1 MSTTWLAVAPLD
13 TIMVRDGRPFDAG
26 AASTAQSVA
35 PAPNTLGGVVRAALG
50 RDVGRI
56 LGPIVDTANGVV
68 FPAPQDIVRD
78 GQAVRRL
85 EVVERA
91 DTAVSDLDDRHRLSH
106 HLRGDGEPVAEWI
119 TRRGLRDW
127 LTGAVA
133 ADQDVP
139 TALLRADPPW
149 VSESR
154 LGLARHWSGPLTG
167 TASSGLFY
175 AMTQLRPRDGT
186 RFLVGCVDDQPVEIG
201 DNLVPLGGRGRLA
214 EVTSATG
221 DVVPP
226 APEDFPGG
234 RVAVYLATPALL
246 TSPFWSPPEAGLSAV
261 ALAGPQP
268 VPSASPRG
276 DFSGSRVLT
285 WGVPAGSVFYLT
297 FGTSDEAK
305 GWATK
310 YHGTLIPNQSSLPI
324 VTAGFGTCLTGR
336 W

>member
-1 MSTTWLAVAPLD
+1 M
-13 TIMVRDGRPFDAG
+13 
-26 AASTAQSVA
+26 
-35 PAPNTLGGVVRAALG
+35 
-50 RDVGRI
+50 
-56 LGPIVDTANGVV
+56 

-78 GQAVRRL
+78 ARAVRRL
-85 EVVERA
+85 RVVERA
-91 DTAVSDLDDRHRLSH
+91 DTAVADLDDRHRLSH
-106 HLRGDGEPVAEWI
+106 HLRGDGEPVTEWI

-127 LTGAVA
+127 LTGAIAAGRDMVA
-133 ADQDVP
+133 PPLRTEQAWVP
-139 TALLRADPPW
+139 
-149 VSESR
+149 ESR

-167 TASSGLFY
+167 TAAPGLFY

-186 RFLVGCVDDQPVEIG
+186 RFLVGCVDDQPVEIR
-201 DNLVPLGGRGRLA
+201 DDLVPLGGRGRLA
-214 EVTSATG
+214 EVTSATD

-226 APEDFPGG
+226 APEDFSGG
-234 RVAVYLATPALL
+234 RLAVYLATPALL
-246 TSPFWSPPEAGLSAV
+246 TSPFWSPSEAELSAV

-285 WGVPAGSVFYLT
+285 WAVPAGSVFYLT
-297 FGTSDEAK
+297 FDTPDEAK
-305 GWATK
+305 RWATK